1 MSETYEM
8 IIKEIEDYD
17 TVGEYIDHY
26 SCIRK
31 DRDTNYFTDA
41 VIHIC
46 ERVRKAVAGSPR
58 EWFVKDA
65 NDNELH
71 IGDKVRINGDFV
83 EEVLLL
89 GEQMVSTDTNDFY
102 YTYQCEL
109 SVPDSQQ
116 DIISDL
122 TESLLNAGENDPDN
136 ARHIAEMFADRFMK
150 LGALK

>member
-31 DRDTNYFTDA
+31 DRDTSYFTDA

-46 ERVRKAVAGSPR
+46 ERVRKAVAGNPY

-71 IGDKVRINGDFV
+71 IGDKVIINGDHV
-83 EEVLLL
+83 DEITTL
-89 GEQMVSTDTNDFY
+89 GEEYVSTDSEGFY
-102 YTYQCEL
+102 DQDQCEKYE
-109 SVPDSQQ
+109 PDTLE
-116 DIISDL
+116 DALTDL
-122 TESLLNAGENDPDN
+122 KNALLNTEGNDLKN
-136 ARHIAEMFADRFMK
+136 ARHIAQMFADRS
-150 LGALK
+150 